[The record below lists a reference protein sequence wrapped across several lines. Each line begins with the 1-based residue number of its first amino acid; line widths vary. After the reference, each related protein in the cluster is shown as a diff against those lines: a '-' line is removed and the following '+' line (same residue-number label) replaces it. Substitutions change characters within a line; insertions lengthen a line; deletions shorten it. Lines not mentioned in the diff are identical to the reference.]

1 MFDSLTIQVRRKFSL
16 GSCPSANLA
25 FLSNFTCWW
34 VWCNLISNWSTH
46 PWFCRWRT
54 TKSQFSFSSLLFFRV
69 LRSPTHTVIVWMNA
83 MANPELAS
91 ITVNVIHVRGTAAI
105 GYYWCVITNA
115 KCRQRENTT
124 VPCPANETRRNIKAF
139 MTYFKSNLIE
149 VKTNVPQLL
158 SRISSVVYKCGK
170 QLNVILLT

>member
-25 FLSNFTCWW
+25 FATAFLSNFTCWW
-34 VWCNLISNWSTH
+34 LWCNLVSNWSTH

-69 LRSPTHTVIVWMNA
+69 LRSPIVWMTA
-83 MANPELAS
+83 ITNPMLAS
-91 ITVNVIHVRGTAAI
+91 MIVELIHVRRTAAI
-105 GYYWCVITNA
+105 GYRCVMTNA

-170 QLNVILLT
+170 QLNEILLT